1 MKKIYILLLSLT
13 ISTLSFGQVIITEI
27 ADPNNDANARFIEL
41 YNAGTTDVDFSEGNG
56 WQIDKYL
63 NGSSGVNLS
72 LDLTGTI
79 AAGSFYLIGYDLVSG
94 SFQTVYGFAPDLLDN
109 INNGVAGSN
118 GDDDLA
124 LVNGADT
131 IVDFY
136 GVYDFQADTNT
147 DNTGTCAEYEDGR
160 AERLTTVT
168 TGATTFNETEWNVWA
183 DSPVADCT
191 SHANAPRTAP
201 ADFDPGQW
209 GTPTCDFSLASPSVV
224 CDAITAGVDTYTA
237 TINFT
242 GGGTGTF
249 TVTADSGTVDLTS
262 GNPTNDATGTIT
274 VTGIAEGTDVIINVT
289 NGGIC
294 DVDYTVSAVTCI
306 PALTLPLSESF
317 TYTDG
322 SLVGNSSWEH
332 SGGATGNLLVA
343 SGKAVV
349 QHGTPD
355 EDLFL
360 PFTPVSGS
368 IYFAFDFFVLVQ
380 ENPISGTNNEYFA
393 HLKNDGY
400 GYAAKIDIVPP
411 SAGGD
416 FSVGIATLAN
426 TANSTWATD
435 LVFNTDYRVTVKY
448 DQVNNTTDLW
458 IDATAE
464 TDDSISGEIPTSSP
478 IAVESFGLRQSDSS
492 TNEGILIDNLTIA
505 QTFSE
510 TLSSNTVST
519 MTNFRLYPNPAKSGF
534 INITS
539 TGSGA
544 IQANVF
550 DILGKQVINTAV
562 ANGRL
567 DVSPLNRGVYI
578 VKLTQG
584 AATTTKKL
592 IIQ

>member
-63 NGSSGVNLS
+63 NDSSGVNLS

-183 DSPVADCT
+183 DSTVADCT

-224 CDAITAGVDTYTA
+224 CDAITAGTDTYTA

-289 NGGIC
+289 DGYIC

-368 IYFAFDFFVLVQ
+368 IYFAFDFSVIAQ
-380 ENPISGTNNEYFA
+380 ENPISGTDNEYFA
-393 HLKNDGY
+393 HLKNDAY
-400 GYAAKIDIVPP
+400 GFAAKIDIVPP

-435 LVFNTDYRVTVKY
+435 FNFDTDYRVTVKY

-464 TDDSISGEIPTSSP
+464 TDVSISGEIPTSGP
-478 IAVESFGLRQSDSS
+478 IAVESFALRQSDSS
-492 TNEGILIDNLTIA
+492 TNEGVLIDNLTIA

-592 IIQ
+592 IVQ

>member
-1 MKKIYILLLSLT
+1 VVLFNGAGDISYAAYDLSGKT
-13 ISTLSFGQVIITEI
+13 T
-27 ADPNNDANARFIEL
+27 DANGLFI
-41 YNAGTTDVDFSEGNG
+41 
-56 WQIDKYL
+56 
-63 NGSSGVNLS
+63 
-72 LDLTGTI
+72 I
-79 AAGSFYLIGYDLVSG
+79 AN
-94 SFQTVYGFAPDLLDN
+94 T
-109 INNGVAGSN
+109 
-118 GDDDLA
+118 A
-124 LVNGADT
+124 LVIGSDIYMGASNKLQNGADAVALFT
-131 IVDFY
+131 GSAADFPD
-136 GVYDFQADTNT
+136 GTAVTNTNMLSGVVYDTDDGDDTGLLDAIGGVQYDERENSSSDT
-147 DNTGTCAEYEDGR
+147 QSIQRKEDGTY
-160 AERLTTVT
+160 EVKNI
-168 TGATTFNETEWNVWA
+168 TFRDLNSA
-183 DSPVADCT
+183 A
-191 SHANAPRTAP
+191 
-201 ADFDPGQW
+201 
-209 GTPTCDFSLASPSVV
+209 TCDFSMSSPSVV

-242 GGGTGTF
+242 GGDGTYI
-249 TVTADSGTVDLTS
+249 VTADSGTVDLSAGDPATD
-262 GNPTNDATGTIT
+262 TTGTIT
-274 VTGIAEGTDVIINVT
+274 ITGVVEGTDVIINVT
-289 NGGIC
+289 DGDIC
-294 DVDYTVSAVTCI
+294 DVDYTVNAVTCI
-306 PALTLPLSESF
+306 PALNLPLSESF
-317 TYTDG
+317 TYNDG
-322 SLVGNSSWEH
+322 SLVGNSSWDH
-332 SGGATGNLLVA
+332 SGGATGNLLIA

-380 ENPISGTNNEYFA
+380 ENPISGTDNEYFA
-393 HLKNDGY
+393 HLKNDAY

-416 FSVGIATLAN
+416 FSVGIATLAS

-435 LVFNTDYRVTVKY
+435 FFFNTDYRVTVKY

-464 TDDSISGEIPTSSP
+464 TDVSISGEIPTSSP

-519 MTNFRLYPNPAKSGF
+519 MTDFNLYPNPAKSGF
-534 INITS
+534 VNISS
-539 TGSGA
+539 TGSETV
-544 IQANVF
+544 QANVF
-550 DILGKQVINTAV
+550 DILGKQVLNASV

-567 DVSPLNRGVYI
+567 NVSTLNTGVYI

>member
-1 MKKIYILLLSLT
+1 MKKIYILLFTLT

-63 NGSSGVNLS
+63 NDSSGVNLS

-183 DSPVADCT
+183 DSTVADCT

-224 CDAITAGVDTYTA
+224 CDAITAGTDTYTA

-249 TVTADSGTVDLTS
+249 TVTADSGTVDLTA
-262 GNPTNDATGTIT
+262 GDPTTNATGTIT
-274 VTGIAEGTDVIINVT
+274 ITGIVEGTDVIINVT
-289 NGGIC
+289 DGGIC
-294 DVDYTVSAVTCI
+294 DVDYTVNAESCI

-368 IYFAFDFFVLVQ
+368 IYFAFDFSVIAQ
-380 ENPISGTNNEYFA
+380 QNPISGTDNEYFA
-393 HLKNDGY
+393 HLKNDAY
-400 GYAAKIDIVPP
+400 GYAARVDIVPP
-411 SAGGD
+411 SAAGD
-416 FSVGIATLAN
+416 FSVGIATLAGV
-426 TANSTWATD
+426 ANSTWATD
-435 LVFNTDYRVTVKY
+435 FTFDTDYRVTVKY

-464 TDDSISGEIPTSSP
+464 TDVSISGEIPTSSP
-478 IAVESFGLRQSDSS
+478 IAVESFGLRQSDSD

-519 MTNFRLYPNPAKSGF
+519 MTDFKLYPNPVKSGF
-534 INITS
+534 VNISS
-539 TGSGA
+539 TGSETV
-544 IQANVF
+544 QANVF
-550 DILGKQVINTAV
+550 DILGKQVLNASV

-567 DVSPLNRGVYI
+567 NVSTLNTGVYI